1 MTPTPPPATGHHA
14 MTRMLTNLRFWVLT
28 FLLGWLTT
36 VTVLI
41 ANGG

>member
-1 MTPTPPPATGHHA
+1 
-14 MTRMLTNLRFWVLT
+14 MTRMLTNLRFWILA

-41 ANGG
+41 ATGG

>member
-1 MTPTPPPATGHHA
+1 
-14 MTRMLTNLRFWVLT
+14 MTRILSNPRFWVLT

-41 ANGG
+41 ANGA